1 MERGSWRQAVAC
13 SLLLLFFLQTLAD
26 FIEAVYAFGLH
37 STGLVLETWAIL
49 FLLSPFLLCSVRR
62 GLPGWAVVL
71 LCEAVVLCRVLEP
84 MFATRGRMLVA
95 GLGAACFLLMFPAL
109 LWNRAASPAAMGTGL
124 TLAVALSI
132 LFRVLNSGLDIST
145 WAGFQAIGWVLGG
158 VAAVFAFEFRRGES
172 QTPSGGGI
180 HGASPNVFGPCLG
193 VMAALVLIHFGFMS
207 PGVIARWAEANHLYV
222 ISLLAVSLALFLWL
236 VRSPGLVA
244 VLGRS
249 GVLWAGNLAFLI
261 SLVTLLYMQ
270 QIGLPDDP
278 ARYPLY
284 APPPTPLRYVPLTV
298 LLLSFPIVL
307 WDFLLFTHRI
317 AEIRPSFRSV
327 TLSFALASIWLPVM
341 IFAHILTSVYD
352 YVPVIGPLF
361 RDQFWLVYLA
371 AGLALVLPALCL
383 GKGTS
388 SVSSIPPSR
397 LWPLSLSVIAL
408 LTIGGA
414 WFTTA
419 NPAPQPGPRNAVKIF
434 TYNIQQGYSEDGV
447 RNFDGQLAL
456 LREADPDILGL
467 QESDTNRI
475 AGGNCDVVR
484 YYADKLNMYS
494 YYGPTPVTGTF
505 GVALLSKYP
514 IRNPETFFL
523 YSHGPRRGR
532 HVKEQTAAIRAEIT
546 VGEKTFTVVVTHL
559 GNRGPIFQQQ
569 AVLAGLRGAE
579 NAVVM
584 GDFNFRPGSDAYQ
597 FTTQSLDD
605 SWVVYGGGNVE
616 GREADNRQR
625 IDHIFVSPGTKIAA
639 SRYLNGPQSDH
650 PALETVISW

>member
-1 MERGSWRQAVAC
+1 MERRWWRQTVAC
-13 SLLLLFFLQTLAD
+13 SLLFLFFLQTLAD

-49 FLLSPFLLCSVRR
+49 FLLAPFLLWCFRR
-62 GLPGWAVVL
+62 GLPGWVVVL
-71 LCEAVVLCRVLEP
+71 LGEMVVFCRVLEP
-84 MFATRGRMLVA
+84 MFPTRGRMLIA
-95 GLGAACFLLMFPAL
+95 GLGAACFLLLFPAL
-109 LWNRAASPAAMGTGL
+109 LWNRAASPAATSTGL

-132 LFRVLNSGLDIST
+132 LFRALNSGLDLST
-145 WAGFQAIGWVLGG
+145 WDGFQAIGWVLGG
-158 VAAVFAFEFRRGES
+158 VAAVFVLEFRRGEL
-172 QTPSGGGI
+172 QTPSGGEVPHAYRQLPGL
-180 HGASPNVFGPCLG
+180 CLG
-193 VMAALVLIHFGFMS
+193 VVAALVLIHFGFMS
-207 PGVIARWAEANHLYV
+207 PGVIARWIEANHLYV
-222 ISLLAVSLALFLWL
+222 ISLLAISLALFSWL
-236 VRSPGLVA
+236 ARSPGTVA
-244 VLGRS
+244 VLGRP
-249 GVLWAGNLAFLI
+249 GVLWAWNLAFLI

-270 QIGLPDDP
+270 QAGLPDDP

-284 APPPTPLRYVPLTV
+284 APPPTPLRYVPLTL
-298 LLLSFPIVL
+298 LLLSFPVVL
-307 WDFLLFTHRI
+307 WDVFLFTRRI
-317 AEIRPSFRSV
+317 AELRPSFRSM
-327 TLSFALASIWLPVM
+327 TLSFALASIWLPLM

-371 AGLALVLPALCL
+371 AGLALVLPVIFL
-383 GKGTS
+383 GKRTARADS
-388 SVSSIPPSR
+388 LPPAR
-397 LWPLSLSVIAL
+397 VWPLSLSVIAL

-467 QESDTNRI
+467 QESDTNRL
-475 AGGNCDVVR
+475 AGGNCVAVR
-484 YYADKLNMYS
+484 YFADKLNMYS

-559 GNRGPIFQQQ
+559 GNRGPVIQQQ
-569 AVLAGLRGAE
+569 AVVAGLRGAE

-597 FTTQSLDD
+597 FTTQSLED

-650 PALETVISW
+650 PALETVIEW